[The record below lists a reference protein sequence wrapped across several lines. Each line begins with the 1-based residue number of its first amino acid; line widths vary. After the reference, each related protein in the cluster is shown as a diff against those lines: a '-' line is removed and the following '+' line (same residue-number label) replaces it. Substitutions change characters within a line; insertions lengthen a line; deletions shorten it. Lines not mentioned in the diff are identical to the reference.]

1 MSEQPLKYNLM
12 NKSITSILAFSAL
25 AHCAVH
31 SQPANIGS
39 APRPNI
45 LLIMA
50 DDLGYHDV
58 GVHGLT
64 DFPTP
69 HLDRLANSGVRFMDA
84 YVTSA
89 VCGPSRA
96 GLITGR
102 SQSRFGFIGHPG
114 PQDSWGLPL
123 DEHTLSDALQQAG
136 YRTAIFGK
144 WHLGMTEPYRPTQR
158 GFDEFYGFLS
168 GMHDY
173 WEAYDPYWGPIVEGN
188 AEPAPLEQYLTF
200 ELADRTIDF
209 VRRQAESD
217 QPFFCWL
224 SFSAPHTP
232 MQAPDDYLERTRH
245 LEGDCELRP
254 VYAAMVMAMDDAIGS
269 VLDTLEQTGV
279 AENTLV
285 IFISDNGGALIRGS
299 AQNGALN
306 HPLRGSKAQL
316 WDGGIRVPL
325 FMSWPGTIEA
335 GRVSESVVS
344 ALDFFP
350 TFASL
355 SGADKP
361 DNLEG
366 LDLTDYLV
374 RSEPLEPG
382 RILYWSFYDTQNAV
396 RMGDYKWTMVAPE
409 RGLFNIRQDISEA
422 RDLQQ
427 VYPEKLGFLR
437 DLWQTWND
445 DNQKIPL
452 SNLPPR

>member
-1 MSEQPLKYNLM
+1 MLSGFLCLL
-12 NKSITSILAFSAL
+12 TVGVSA
-25 AHCAVH
+25 
-31 SQPANIGS
+31 GGE

-58 GVHGLT
+58 GVQGLT

-69 HLDRLANSGVRFMDA
+69 HLDRLAGSGVRFTDA

-102 SQSRFGFIGHPG
+102 SQSRFGFLGHPG
-114 PQDSWGLPL
+114 PKDDWGLPL
-123 DEHTLSDALQQAG
+123 TERTLSDALQKAG

-144 WHLGMTEPYRPTQR
+144 WHLGMPEPYRPTRR

-173 WEAYDPYWGPIVEGN
+173 WEADDPYWGPIVEGDG
-188 AEPAPLEQYLTF
+188 EPAPLEQYLTF
-200 ELADRTIDF
+200 ELADRTIEF
-209 VRRQAESD
+209 IRSQAQSG

-232 MQAPDDYLERTRH
+232 MQAPKEYLERTRH

-269 VLDTLEQTGV
+269 VLKALETSGV
-279 AENTLV
+279 ADNTVVVFL
-285 IFISDNGGALIRGS
+285 SDNGGAIIPGS
-299 AQNGALN
+299 AENGALN
-306 HPLRGSKAQL
+306 HPLRGAKAQL

-325 FMSWPGTIEA
+325 FISWPGKIEA
-335 GRVSESVVS
+335 GRVSGSVVS

-350 TFASL
+350 TFARL
-355 SGADKP
+355 AGAETP

-366 LDLTDYLV
+366 IDLTDHLLDGA
-374 RSEPLEPG
+374 PLG
-382 RILYWSFYDTQNAV
+382 KDRMLYWSFYDTQRAV
-396 RMGDYKWTMVAPE
+396 RMGDLKWTVVSPE
-409 RGLFNIRQDISEA
+409 KGMFNLREDMAES
-422 RDLQQ
+422 RDLSKTS
-427 VYPEKLGFLR
+427 PEQLGMLR
-437 DLWQTWND
+437 RLWDEWD
-445 DNQKIPL
+445 RDNEKVPL
-452 SNLPPR
+452 FEQPPR